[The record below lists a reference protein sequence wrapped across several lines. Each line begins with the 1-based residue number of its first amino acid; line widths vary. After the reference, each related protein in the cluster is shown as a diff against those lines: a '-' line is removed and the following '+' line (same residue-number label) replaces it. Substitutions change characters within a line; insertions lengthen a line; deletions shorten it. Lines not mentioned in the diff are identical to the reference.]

1 MTPTQALLI
10 ILCLFSSG
18 VTLAETEAPLNSVNS
33 GSVSKTR
40 LALICSTDFGPSAQL
55 TDVEASTEATWAY
68 VPDGHVG
75 HFLKTQVIWC
85 QFRLKTAGKAEWLV
99 GVGDPNVE
107 LVSFYNPGDNR
118 PWATSG
124 VRFHHHQR
132 KVRSRSFYFPLGESN
147 PQETTLFL
155 RLESFT
161 LNAPVILI
169 TESRFN
175 KMNSDHQSLSSLA
188 FGFIVPLAAG
198 IILTR
203 KLSGAHRH
211 KLRFWGAAIVLAY
224 VLSSTAV
231 QGYGY
236 QYFWPSE
243 ISWNRIAIIVFAGAG
258 LFTVF
263 QYTSALSSMENK
275 WLKQLALGLSAA
287 TILAALTYFFVHSNV
302 ILACA
307 YLLLLAT
314 VLLVLFHMVY
324 IALKVR
330 IGTEGPFWALWMG
343 SVGVT
348 LAQAFGIINLNLN
361 IELMTALNFLMLTF
375 LLGWDLFLLVRNNQ
389 QLLIRTFEEKI
400 AHEHQIAE
408 LEQERNESL
417 EAKVTER
424 TKELDRMMRELHM
437 SNVRLRT
444 ASSIDTLTGVMNR
457 YAVEQYIEEKWH
469 DCLEQTSDFCIGF
482 VDADHFKSVND
493 TYGHD
498 TGDICLKQLATMLT
512 NSLTNTDMRA
522 ARYGGEEFIVVAPG
536 TTAKQLSNVLESFRA
551 ILETTPI
558 QDGDT
563 QFTVTV
569 SVGIASVRVTNT
581 NSAREIIKQ
590 ADKALYQAKA
600 QGRNQVVLYS
610 DMTDNELKSN

>member
-1 MTPTQALLI
+1 
-10 ILCLFSSG
+10 
-18 VTLAETEAPLNSVNS
+18 
-33 GSVSKTR
+33 
-40 LALICSTDFGPSAQL
+40 
-55 TDVEASTEATWAY
+55 
-68 VPDGHVG
+68 
-75 HFLKTQVIWC
+75 
-85 QFRLKTAGKAEWLV
+85 
-99 GVGDPNVE
+99 
-107 LVSFYNPGDNR
+107 
-118 PWATSG
+118 
-124 VRFHHHQR
+124 
-132 KVRSRSFYFPLGESN
+132 
-147 PQETTLFL
+147 
-155 RLESFT
+155 
-161 LNAPVILI
+161 
-169 TESRFN
+169 
-175 KMNSDHQSLSSLA
+175 
-188 FGFIVPLAAG
+188 
-198 IILTR
+198 
-203 KLSGAHRH
+203 
-211 KLRFWGAAIVLAY
+211 
-224 VLSSTAV
+224 
-231 QGYGY
+231 
-236 QYFWPSE
+236 
-243 ISWNRIAIIVFAGAG
+243 
-258 LFTVF
+258 
-263 QYTSALSSMENK
+263 
-275 WLKQLALGLSAA
+275 
-287 TILAALTYFFVHSNV
+287 
-302 ILACA
+302 
-307 YLLLLAT
+307 
-314 VLLVLFHMVY
+314 
-324 IALKVR
+324 
-330 IGTEGPFWALWMG
+330 MG

-348 LAQAFGIINLNLN
+348 LAQSFGIVNFNLN

-469 DCLEQTSDFCIGF
+469 DCAEQSSDFCIGF

-512 NSLTNTDMRA
+512 NSLTYTDMRA

-569 SVGIASVRVTNT
+569 SVGIASVRVTTT

-610 DMTDNELKSN
+610 DMTDNELKMN